1 MKQSFFAK
9 IAYKNI
15 IENKKFHLANLIVS
29 AFTVMTLY
37 LYIFIATSKGLR
49 YAKAYGELKLILDL
63 GIIFLWG
70 VSLLFRSYSN
80 KIFIKRRNKEIG
92 LYSVWGLELKH
103 ISSIL
108 TYEALYMYLMS
119 VFVGLIFGFFLQK
132 FTYEALFSLMKCDQ
146 IYHSGFMLSN
156 VWTTMIG
163 VLAIDLIIL
172 LKNII
177 SLRRMQ
183 VITLLKAEDPGKV
196 IKRLKISDY
205 LKGITGVLLIAGSY
219 IYVNT
224 INDFLNSITT
234 IFIALIVL
242 FIGSYL
248 VISCVVMMIEFYLQ
262 KRDSIYYK
270 NTFFTTIAKLIS
282 RTKRNAMSLAVINIL
297 FTCVVIGAST
307 TIALY
312 LGTDRQASAAY
323 KNDGSITTLDRE
335 DTGLVINAVY
345 EAAGEAGVDVE
356 SIRAYDEYAFQTVFN
371 EDTGSFS
378 NDNESLRNLPEVI
391 SFMDLQDFNKK
402 TGTDLSLEEGE
413 VYFVPDIDLDIE
425 DCRNLDVYGKR
436 LNVKKSLSVTDDFY
450 DDNIKYAY
458 SFVIV
463 LKDYESIEKMHDYFT
478 SMGNTAQIFHW
489 IEYNVSG
496 DMEDEERVE
505 SILTDK
511 LRQIDSVDYYDS
523 NTTQKRTR
531 YERNAV
537 FLFLGAFLSLIFV
550 MYMIFIMYY
559 KQIQEAVDDID
570 NINIMQK
577 IGMNSGEIKRCIMT
591 ENGILF
597 FIPIVMAFI
606 HVIACFKVI
615 CGALKLFM
623 LTDISFT
630 MICIFGFSITIL
642 IVYILMYYGAY
653 KVYTNIVL
661 NRA

>member
-29 AFTVMTLY
+29 AFTVMILY

-49 YAKAYGELKLILDL
+49 YAKAYEELKMILDL
-63 GIIFLWG
+63 GIIFVWG

-80 KIFIKRRNKEIG
+80 RIFIKRRNKELG
-92 LYSVWGLELKH
+92 LYSVWGLEPKH

-108 TYEALYMYLMS
+108 TFEALYIYLIS
-119 VFVGLIFGFFLQK
+119 VFIGLICGFFLQS

-156 VWTTMIG
+156 VWATMIG

-196 IKRLKISDY
+196 IKKLKISDY

-224 INDFLNSITT
+224 IDDFLNSITT
-234 IFIALIVL
+234 IFIALLVL
-242 FIGSYL
+242 FVGSYL
-248 VISCVVMMIEFYLQ
+248 VISCFVMMIEFYLK

-323 KNDGSITTLDRE
+323 KNDGNITTLNRE
-335 DTGLVINAVY
+335 DTGLVIDAVY
-345 EAAGEAGVDVE
+345 EAAGEADVDVE

-371 EDTGSFS
+371 EETGSFS
-378 NDNESLRNLPEVI
+378 DSNESLRKLPEVI
-391 SFMDLQDFNKK
+391 TFMDLQDFNKLL
-402 TGTDLSLEEGE
+402 GTNLSLEDDE
-413 VYFVPDIDLDIE
+413 VYFVPDINLDIK
-425 DCRNLDVYGKR
+425 DFDSLDVYGKT
-436 LNVKKSLSVTDDFY
+436 LNVKKTLSVTEDFY
-450 DDNIKYAY
+450 DDNIKYVYVFA
-458 SFVIV
+458 IV
-463 LKDYESIEKMHDYFT
+463 LKDYESIEKMHEYFT
-478 SMGNTAQIFHW
+478 SMGNTRKIFHW
-489 IEYNVSG
+489 IDYKVSG

-505 SILTDK
+505 SLLSEK
-511 LRQIDSVDYYDS
+511 LRQIGSVDFYDS
-523 NTTQKRTR
+523 NATQKRTR

-537 FLFLGAFLSLIFV
+537 FLFIGSFLSLLFV
-550 MYMIFIMYY
+550 IYMIFIMYY
-559 KQIQEAVDDID
+559 KQIQEAVDDTD
-570 NINIMQK
+570 NIKIMQK
-577 IGMNSGEIKRCIMT
+577 IGMNLCEIKRCIMA

-597 FIPIVMAFI
+597 FIPIGMAFI

-623 LTDISFT
+623 LTDIGFT
-630 MICIFGFSITIL
+630 KICLFVFSIAIL
-642 IVYILMYYGAY
+642 IVYMLMYYGAY
-653 KVYTNIVL
+653 KVYSNIVL